1 MTSGGD
7 ASVSSDSATPDHVV
21 TGRPENIRAVPVRHP
36 WRWVAV
42 AVIAVLAAMLVHML
56 FTNPNLEWPYVRK
69 YLFSQ
74 IILRGVWMTIKLTI
88 LSMAIGI
95 VLGVAAAVMRLS
107 DNPVVRGT
115 AWLYVWFFRGTPL
128 LVQIVGWFSISL
140 LFKTLAFGVP
150 FGPHFAGENTNKLIS
165 LFVSALLALSLNEG
179 AYMSEIVRAGILA
192 VDEGQS
198 EAAQALGMTRL
209 QAMRRIVLPQ
219 AMRVIVPP
227 TGNETNSMLKNT
239 SLASTV
245 GIFELLRSSEAIYNA
260 NYKTIGLLIV
270 AVIWYLAMTSI
281 LQVGQFYLE
290 RHYGRGSTR
299 TVALTPIQRARLM
312 FVGLRRHGGLT

>member
-7 ASVSSDSATPDHVV
+7 AAVTSPDNVA

-36 WRWVAV
+36 GRWVAI

-56 FTNPNLEWPYVRK
+56 FTNPNLEWHSVRK
-69 YLFSQ
+69 YLFSH
-74 IILRGVWMTIKLTI
+74 IILRGVWMTIKLTV

-95 VLGVAAAVMRLS
+95 VLGVVAAVMRLS
-107 DNPVVRGT
+107 ENPVVRSA

-128 LVQIVGWFSISL
+128 LVQIIGWFSISL

-150 FGPHFAGENTNKLIS
+150 FGPHFGGENTNKLIS

-198 EAAQALGMTRL
+198 EAAQALGMTKL
-209 QAMRRIVLPQ
+209 QTMRRIVLPQ

-227 TGNETNSMLKNT
+227 TGNETNGMLKNT

-260 NYKTIGLLIV
+260 NYQTIGLLIV

-281 LQVGQFYLE
+281 LQVGQFYIE
-290 RHYGRGSTR
+290 RYYGRGSTR
-299 TVALTPIQRARLM
+299 TVALTPIQRARLALM
-312 FVGLRRHGGLT
+312 GTHGRGGFG

>member
-1 MTSGGD
+1 
-7 ASVSSDSATPDHVV
+7 VIPDDVV

-36 WRWVAV
+36 GRWVAV
-42 AVIAVLAAMLVHML
+42 AVIAVLVAMLVHML
-56 FTNPNLEWPYVRK
+56 LTNPKLEWHSVRK
-69 YLFSQ
+69 YLFSH

-95 VLGVAAAVMRLS
+95 VLGIVAAVMRLS
-107 DNPVVRGT
+107 ANPIVRGV

-128 LVQIVGWFSISL
+128 LVQILAWFAIST

-150 FGPHFAGENTNKLIS
+150 FGPHFAGESTNKLIT

-192 VDEGQS
+192 VDEGQT
-198 EAAQALGMTRL
+198 EAAHALGMTKL
-209 QAMRRIVLPQ
+209 QTTRRIVLPQ

-227 TGNETNSMLKNT
+227 TGNEINSMLKST
-239 SLASTV
+239 SLVSTV
-245 GIFELLRSSEAIYNA
+245 GIFELLRSAQAIYNA
-260 NYKTIGLLIV
+260 NYQVIPLLIV

-281 LQVGQFYLE
+281 LQVGQFYVE
-290 RHYGRGSTR
+290 RYYGRGSTR
-299 TVALTPIQRARLM
+299 TVALTPLQKARLILIGM
-312 FVGLRRHGGLT
+312 RRHGGLT

>member
-1 MTSGGD
+1 MTSSGD
-7 ASVSSDSATPDHVV
+7 APVTSENVV

-36 WRWVAV
+36 GRWVAI
-42 AVIAVLAAMLVHML
+42 AVIAVLTAMLVHML
-56 FTNPNLEWPYVRK
+56 FTNSNLEWPYVRK
-69 YLFSQ
+69 YLFSH

-95 VLGVAAAVMRLS
+95 VLGVVAAVMRLS
-107 DNPVVRGT
+107 DNPVVRSA

-128 LVQIVGWFSISL
+128 LVQIIGWFSISL

-198 EAAQALGMTRL
+198 EAAQALGMTKL
-209 QAMRRIVLPQ
+209 QAMRRVVLPQ

-227 TGNETNSMLKNT
+227 TGNETNGMLKNT

-270 AVIWYLAMTSI
+270 AVLWYLAMTSI

-290 RHYGRGSTR
+290 RYYGRGSTR
-299 TVALTPIQRARLM
+299 TVALTPLQKVRLQIVGMQRH
-312 FVGLRRHGGLT
+312 RRGGLA

>member
-1 MTSGGD
+1 
-7 ASVSSDSATPDHVV
+7 
-21 TGRPENIRAVPVRHP
+21 
-36 WRWVAV
+36 
-42 AVIAVLAAMLVHML
+42 MLIHML
-56 FTNPNLEWPYVRK
+56 LTNPNLEWASVRK
-69 YLFSQ
+69 YLFSH

-95 VLGVAAAVMRLS
+95 VLGIVAAVMRLS
-107 DNPVVRGT
+107 ANPVVRGA

-128 LVQIVGWFSISL
+128 LVQILAWFAIST

-150 FGPHFAGENTNKLIS
+150 FGPHFAGESTNKLIT

-192 VDEGQS
+192 VDEGQT
-198 EAAQALGMTRL
+198 EAAHALGMTKL
-209 QAMRRIVLPQ
+209 QTMRRIVLPQ

-227 TGNETNSMLKNT
+227 TGNEINSMLKST
-239 SLASTV
+239 SLVSTV
-245 GIFELLRSSEAIYNA
+245 GIFELLRSAQAIYNA
-260 NYKTIGLLIV
+260 NYKVIPLLIV

-299 TVALTPIQRARLM
+299 TMALTPLQKLRIQI
-312 FVGLRRHGGLT
+312 VGMQRHRRGGLV

>member
-1 MTSGGD
+1 MTSGDD
-7 ASVSSDSATPDHVV
+7 ASVTSPDNVV

-42 AVIAVLAAMLVHML
+42 AVIAVLVAMLVHML
-56 FTNPNLEWPYVRK
+56 FTNPNLEWPSVRK
-69 YLFSQ
+69 YLFSN

-95 VLGVAAAVMRLS
+95 VLGTVAAVMRLS
-107 DNPVVRGT
+107 DNPVVKGA

-128 LVQIVGWFSISL
+128 LVQILFWFSIHL
-140 LFKTLAFGVP
+140 LFKTLAFGIP
-150 FGPHFAGENTNKLIS
+150 FGPHFAGENTNNLIP
-165 LFVSALLALSLNEG
+165 LFTSALLALSLNEG
-179 AYMSEIVRAGILA
+179 AYMSEIVRAGILS

-198 EAAQALGMTRL
+198 EAAHALGMTKI
-209 QAMRRIVLPQ
+209 QTMRRIVLPQ

-227 TGNETNSMLKNT
+227 TGNETNSMLKST
-239 SLASTV
+239 SLVSTI
-245 GIFELLRSSEAIYNA
+245 GIFELLRSAQAIYNN
-260 NYKTIGLLIV
+260 NYKTIPLLIV

-299 TVALTPIQRARLM
+299 IVALTPVQKARLL
-312 FVGLRRHGGLT
+312 FSSVQNRGAHP

>member
-1 MTSGGD
+1 MI
-7 ASVSSDSATPDHVV
+7 PDDVV

-36 WRWVAV
+36 GRWVAV
-42 AVIAVLAAMLVHML
+42 AVIAVLVAMLIHML
-56 FTNPNLEWPYVRK
+56 LTNPNLEWHSVRK
-69 YLFSQ
+69 YLFSH

-95 VLGVAAAVMRLS
+95 VLGIVAAVMRLS
-107 DNPVVRGT
+107 ANPIVRGV

-128 LVQIVGWFSISL
+128 LVQILAWFAIST

-150 FGPHFAGENTNKLIS
+150 FGPHFAGESTNKLIT

-192 VDEGQS
+192 VDEGQT
-198 EAAQALGMTRL
+198 EAAHALGMTKL
-209 QAMRRIVLPQ
+209 QTTRRIVLPQ

-227 TGNETNSMLKNT
+227 TGNEINSMLKST
-239 SLASTV
+239 SLVSTV
-245 GIFELLRSSEAIYNA
+245 GIFELLRSAQAIYNA
-260 NYKTIGLLIV
+260 NYQVIPLLIV

-281 LQVGQFYLE
+281 LQVGQFYVE
-290 RHYGRGSTR
+290 RYYGRGSTR
-299 TVALTPIQRARLM
+299 TVALTPVQKAKLIFSTVQNR
-312 FVGLRRHGGLT
+312 GGHP

>member
-1 MTSGGD
+1 MTTE
-7 ASVSSDSATPDHVV
+7 SDTVA
-21 TGRPENIRAVPVRHP
+21 GRPDTIRAVPVRHP
-36 WRWVAV
+36 GRWVALV
-42 AVIAVLAAMLVHML
+42 VIAVLAAMLVHML
-56 FTNPNLEWPYVRK
+56 LTNPNLEWHSVRK

-95 VLGVAAAVMRLS
+95 VLGIVAAVMRLS
-107 DNPVVRGT
+107 ANPVVRGV

-128 LVQIVGWFSISL
+128 LVQILAWFAIST

-150 FGPHFAGENTNKLIS
+150 FGPHFAAESTNKLIT
-165 LFVSALLALSLNEG
+165 LFISALLALSLNEG

-198 EAAQALGMTRL
+198 EAAHALGMTKL
-209 QAMRRIVLPQ
+209 QTMRRIVLPQ

-227 TGNETNSMLKNT
+227 TGNEINSMLKST
-239 SLASTV
+239 SLVSTV
-245 GIFELLRSSEAIYNA
+245 GIFDLLRSAQAIYNA
-260 NYKTIGLLIV
+260 NYKIIPLLIV

-299 TVALTPIQRARLM
+299 TMALTPLRKARLQIAGM
-312 FVGLRRHGGLT
+312 QRHRRGGLI

>member
-7 ASVSSDSATPDHVV
+7 VSVTPDNVV
-21 TGRPENIRAVPVRHP
+21 RGRPENIRAVPVRHP
-36 WRWVAV
+36 WRWVAI

-56 FTNPNLEWPYVRK
+56 FTNPNLEWSSVRK
-69 YLFSQ
+69 YLFSN

-95 VLGVAAAVMRLS
+95 VLGVVAAVMRLS
-107 DNPVVRGT
+107 ENPVVRGA

-128 LVQIVGWFSISL
+128 LVQIIGWFSISL
-140 LFKTLAFGVP
+140 LFKTLAFGIP
-150 FGPHFAGENTNKLIS
+150 FGPHFAGENTNKLVS

-192 VDEGQS
+192 VDEGQT
-198 EAAQALGMTRL
+198 EAAHALGMTKL
-209 QAMRRIVLPQ
+209 QTMRRIVLPQ

-227 TGNETNSMLKNT
+227 TGNETNGMLKNT
-239 SLASTV
+239 ALASTV

-290 RHYGRGSTR
+290 RYYGRGSTR
-299 TVALTPIQRARLM
+299 TVALTPIQRARLALM
-312 FVGLRRHGGLT
+312 GNHGRGGAN

>member
-1 MTSGGD
+1 VTSDGL
-7 ASVSSDSATPDHVV
+7 TPADVV

-36 WRWVAV
+36 GRWVAI
-42 AVIAVLAAMLVHML
+42 AVLAVLAAMLVHML
-56 FTNPNLEWPYVRK
+56 FTNPNLEWHSVRK
-69 YLFSQ
+69 YLFNH
-74 IILRGVWMTIKLTI
+74 IILRGVWMTIKLTV

-95 VLGVAAAVMRLS
+95 LLGIVAAVMRLS
-107 DNPVVRGT
+107 ENPIVRGA

-128 LVQIVGWFSISL
+128 LVQILFWFAISD

-150 FGPHFAGENTNKLIS
+150 FGPHFANQKTVTLIS
-165 LFVSALLALSLNEG
+165 LFLSALLALSLNEG

-198 EAAQALGMTRL
+198 EAAQALGMTKL
-209 QAMRRIVLPQ
+209 QTMRRIVLPQ

-227 TGNETNSMLKNT
+227 TGNEINSMLKST
-239 SLASTV
+239 SLVSTV
-245 GIFELLRSSEAIYNA
+245 GIFDLLRSAQAIYII
-260 NYKTIGLLIV
+260 NYKIIPLLIV
-270 AVIWYLAMTSI
+270 AVIWYLAMTSV

-299 TVALTPIQRARLM
+299 TTALTPVQKASLQIARIT
-312 FVGLRRHGGLT
+312 RRRVPR

>member
-1 MTSGGD
+1 MT
-7 ASVSSDSATPDHVV
+7 ADSATPDNAV

-36 WRWVAV
+36 WRWVAIV
-42 AVIAVLAAMLVHML
+42 VIAVLVAMLVHML

-95 VLGVAAAVMRLS
+95 VLGVVAAIMRLS
-107 DNPVVRGT
+107 DNPVIRGA

-128 LVQIVGWFSISL
+128 IVQIIGWFSISL

-165 LFVSALLALSLNEG
+165 LFMSALLALSLNEG

-192 VDEGQS
+192 VDEGQT
-198 EAAQALGMTRL
+198 EAAQALGMTKL
-209 QAMRRIVLPQ
+209 QTMRRVVLPQ

-227 TGNETNSMLKNT
+227 TGNETNGMLKNT
-239 SLASTV
+239 ALVSTV
-245 GIFELLRSSEAIYNA
+245 GIFDLLRSSEAIYNA

-290 RHYGRGSTR
+290 RYYGRGSTR
-299 TVALTPIQRARLM
+299 TVALTPIQRARMALM
-312 FVGLRRHGGLT
+312 GTHGRGGFG

>member
-1 MTSGGD
+1 MTS
-7 ASVSSDSATPDHVV
+7 PDDVV

-36 WRWVAV
+36 WRWVAI

-56 FTNPNLEWPYVRK
+56 FTNPNLEWSSVRK

-95 VLGVAAAVMRLS
+95 VLGVLAAVMRLS
-107 DNPVVRGT
+107 DNPVIRGA

-128 LVQIVGWFSISL
+128 IVQIIGWYSISL
-140 LFKTLAFGVP
+140 LFKTLAFGIP
-150 FGPHFAGENTNKLIS
+150 FGPHFAGEKTNTLIS
-165 LFVSALLALSLNEG
+165 LFMSALLALSLNEG

-192 VDEGQS
+192 VDEGQT
-198 EAAQALGMTRL
+198 EAAHALGMTKL
-209 QAMRRIVLPQ
+209 QTMRRVVLPQ

-227 TGNETNSMLKNT
+227 TGNETNGMLKNT
-239 SLASTV
+239 ALVSTV
-245 GIFELLRSSEAIYNA
+245 GIFDLLRSSEAIYNA

-290 RHYGRGSTR
+290 RYYGRGSSR
-299 TVALTPIQRARLM
+299 TVALTPIQRARLALM
-312 FVGLRRHGGLT
+312 GTHGRGGFG